1 MTRTR
6 LALLAV
12 VLWPVTSFAADV
24 PKLIEQLA
32 DPDYATREAATK
44 KLCDLGAPALA
55 ALRTAAES
63 GTPERAER
71 AAALV
76 VRITRR
82 IENEQALAPTVVE
95 LPATEQTVRE
105 VFDAIEKQSRV
116 QLRINGDQAILT
128 QKLTP
133 AGGKKPF
140 WACVQGLVT
149 KVGLEVT
156 WVQNGRAELLVDINS
171 RDALLL
177 LQWERKD
184 LATSLNTLTRMEE
197 EQKQKLKTETDPK
210 RMAVIRKEIEEIA
223 ADVKQVK
230 QATMKVEAQILDHQK
245 RPPLLGVVI
254 LKASAKPN
262 PAYTC
267 GAVRVE
273 AAKASA
279 DVLKRY
285 TPGHLPLAVK
295 VFAEPKLEW
304 YRVSETVVFE
314 AVGPD
319 GQPVAA
325 ESFTPKAFSTL
336 ANDELQFRR
345 ARLGLRDG
353 ETEFAPSTA
362 GTATLAAPASGKP
375 LTLKSVRGV
384 VRGTVWTAPGEVVA
398 VGLDEKDVTV
408 ATSANATL
416 RTKVLPPTGFN
427 NDQTPRVEVTLQFD
441 PTAVR
446 PQVLRSATDDT
457 LWLENGP
464 GGRVVPRPARAEAR
478 RFTADQHGLLF
489 ADADGKPLDMAPQS
503 ATSYQL
509 LQDGRYMTVVCRT
522 FAVRNTPAND
532 GRTVAKVSFHG
543 TQQKQVS
550 VPFTL
555 TDVTLTPGT
564 GDGQPLPEDYDIRS
578 KR

>member
-6 LALLAV
+6 IALLAV
-12 VLWPVTSFAADV
+12 ALWPVTSFATDV

-44 KLCDLGAPALA
+44 RLNDLGAPVLT

-63 GTPERAER
+63 GSPERAER

-76 VRITRR
+76 ARITRR

-105 VFDAIEKQSRV
+105 LFDAIEKQSRV

-133 AGGKKPF
+133 AGGKRPF
-140 WACVQGLVT
+140 WEQVQDVAAKAGLGVAEVHDNRSGSSRLPNANWVAT
-149 KVGLEVT
+149 TDLLSNLEQKRATV
-156 WVQNGRAELLVDINS
+156 AELNRQLVLLESNTAVPKDAE
-171 RDALLL
+171 DALRRAKQRQDNTKILREVSA
-177 LQWERKD
+177 QVEQMERE
-184 LATSLNTLTRMEE
+184 LAERQSR
-197 EQKQKLKTETDPK
+197 
-210 RMAVIRKEIEEIA
+210 IG
-223 ADVKQVK
+223 
-230 QATMKVEAQILDHQK
+230 H
-245 RPPLLGVVI
+245 VI

-262 PAYTC
+262 PAC
-267 GAVRVE
+267 NFGAARVE
-273 AAKASA
+273 EIPASA

-295 VFAEPKLEW
+295 VSAEPKLEW
-304 YRVSETVVFE
+304 YRVTETVVIE
-314 AVGPD
+314 AIGPD
-319 GQPVAA
+319 GRPVAA
-325 ESFTPKAFSTL
+325 DSFTPKSFSTL

-353 ETEFAPSTA
+353 ETAMAPATA
-362 GTATLAAPASGKP
+362 GVAALAAPVSGKP

-384 VRGTVWTAPGEVVA
+384 VRGTVWTEPGEVVS
-398 VGLDEKDVTV
+398 VTGLGEKHV
-408 ATSANATL
+408 AAASGHTSLTA
-416 RTKVLPPTGFN
+416 KVLPPAGFGRP
-427 NDQTPRVEVTLQFD
+427 DPQVEVTLVFD

-446 PQVLRSATDDT
+446 VQPPRTTSDDAV
-457 LWLENGP
+457 WLENGP
-464 GGRVVPRPARAEAR
+464 GGRVVPRPARADPR
-478 RFTADQHGLLF
+478 RIIVDQYGLLF

-503 ATSYQL
+503 ATTYQL
-509 LQDGRYMTVVCRT
+509 LQDGRYMTVVRRT
-522 FAVRNTPAND
+522 YAARNTPAND
-532 GRTVAKVSFHG
+532 GRAVAKVSFHG

-555 TDVTLTPGT
+555 ADVTLTPGT
-564 GDGQPLPEDYDIRS
+564 GDGQPLPEDYVRP
-578 KR
+578 KW